1 MRSWICSTAIILT
14 LASLP
19 ANAQTFPERPITLI
33 VPFVA
38 GGGADAVGRVI
49 GQGLSVQLK
58 QTVVVE
64 NVGGAGGTLGAGRGA
79 RAQPDGY
86 TLTLTHLGQAAS
98 ATLYRKLPYDPIDD
112 FEPIG
117 VITVVPMVVVGP
129 KNSPAKDIAELIAQI
144 KSKKDGMTIANG
156 GIGSGSHFCG
166 MLFMNA
172 LKTQMQVVPYK
183 SAAPA
188 MNDVLGGRID
198 VMCDQVSTA
207 NAQIRSGNIKGFAV
221 TTKSRLAGMPELPTL
236 NESALPGFE
245 LGVWIGLSAP
255 KGTPKPVLDR
265 LASAQKA
272 ALADPAVAKRL
283 EEFGTQL
290 PEKELLD
297 PAQFKKFF
305 RDEAER
311 WRPII
316 TESGTY
322 AD

>member
-1 MRSWICSTAIILT
+1 MRSWIHLTAIILA
-14 LASLP
+14 LVSLP

-49 GQGLSVQLK
+49 AQGIGGQLK
-58 QTVVVE
+58 QPVVVE

-112 FEPIG
+112 FEPVG
-117 VITVVPMVVVGP
+117 VIAVVPMVVVGP
-129 KNSPAKDIAELIAQI
+129 KNSTAKDVAELIAQI

-166 MLFMNA
+166 MLFMSA
-172 LKTQMQVVPYK
+172 LKTQMQVVPYR

-188 MNDVLGGRID
+188 MTDVLGGRID
-198 VMCDQVSTA
+198 VMCDQVTTA
-207 NAQIRSGNIKGFAV
+207 GEQAKSGAVKAFAV
-221 TTKSRLAGMPELPTL
+221 STKARLPGLPNLPTL
-236 NESALPGFE
+236 NETVLPGFE
-245 LGVWIGLSAP
+245 LGIWIGLAAP
-255 KGTPKPVLDR
+255 KGTPQPILEK
-265 LASAQKA
+265 LASAMKA
-272 ALADPAVAKRL
+272 ALATPDVVRRL
-283 EEFGTQL
+283 DEFGTQ
-290 PEKELLD
+290 PAAKELLE
-297 PAQFKKFF
+297 PARFKKYFQE
-305 RDEAER
+305 EADK

-316 TESGTY
+316 IESGTY

>member
-1 MRSWICSTAIILT
+1 MRSWIYLTALILT
-14 LASLP
+14 LVSLP

-49 GQGLSVQLK
+49 AQGISGQLK
-58 QTVVVE
+58 QPVVIE

-117 VITVVPMVVVGP
+117 VIAVVPMVVVGP
-129 KNSPAKDIAELIAQI
+129 KNSTAKDVAELIAQI

-198 VMCDQVSTA
+198 VMCDQVTTA
-207 NAQIRSGNIKGFAV
+207 GAQVRSGTVKGFAV

-236 NESALPGFE
+236 SESALPGFE
-245 LGVWIGLSAP
+245 LGIWIGLSAP

-265 LASAQKA
+265 LASALKA
-272 ALADPAVAKRL
+272 ALADPAVVKRL
-283 EEFGTQL
+283 DEFGTQL
-290 PEKELLD
+290 PDKELLE

>member
-1 MRSWICSTAIILT
+1 MRSWIYLTALILT
-14 LASLP
+14 LVSLP

-49 GQGLSVQLK
+49 GQGISGQLK
-58 QTVVVE
+58 QPVVIE

-117 VITVVPMVVVGP
+117 VIAVVPMVVVGP
-129 KNSPAKDIAELIAQI
+129 KNSTAKDVAELIAQI

-156 GIGSGSHFCG
+156 GMGSGSHFCG

-198 VMCDQVSTA
+198 VMCDQVTTA
-207 NAQIRSGNIKGFAV
+207 GAQVRSGIVKGFAV

-236 NESALPGFE
+236 SKSALPGFE
-245 LGVWIGLSAP
+245 LGIWIGLSAP

-265 LASAQKA
+265 LASALKA
-272 ALADPAVAKRL
+272 ALADPAVVKRL
-283 EEFGTQL
+283 DDFGTQL
-290 PEKELLD
+290 PDKELLE

-305 RDEAER
+305 RDEAEK

>member
-1 MRSWICSTAIILT
+1 MRSWMFLTGMLSVLTA
-14 LASLP
+14 LP
-19 ANAQTFPERPITLI
+19 ANAQTYPERPITLI

-49 GQGLSVQLK
+49 ANGMSAQLN
-58 QTVVVE
+58 QPIVIE

-98 ATLYRKLPYDPIDD
+98 ATLYRKLPFDPIGD

-117 VITVVPMVVVGP
+117 VTAMVPMIIIGP
-129 KNSPAKDIAELIAQI
+129 KSSTAKDIVELIAQI
-144 KSKKDGMTIANG
+144 RSKKNGMTIANG
-156 GIGSGSHFCG
+156 GLGSGSHFCG
-166 MLFMNA
+166 MLFMTA

-198 VMCDQVSTA
+198 VMCDQVTTA
-207 NAQIRSGNIKGFAV
+207 GEQAKSGAVTAFAV
-221 TTKSRLAGMPELPTL
+221 TTKARLPGMPDLPTL
-236 NESALPGFE
+236 NELVLPGFE
-245 LGVWIGLSAP
+245 LGIWIGLAAP
-255 KGTPKPVLDR
+255 KGTSQPILEK
-265 LASAQKA
+265 LASAMKA
-272 ALADPAVAKRL
+272 ALANPDVVRRL
-283 EEFGTQL
+283 DEFGTQ
-290 PEKELLD
+290 PAAKELLE
-297 PAQFKKFF
+297 PARFKKFF
-305 RDEAER
+305 QEEADK

>member
-1 MRSWICSTAIILT
+1 MRSWMFWTGMLSVLIA
-14 LASLP
+14 LP
-19 ANAQTFPERPITLI
+19 ANAQTYPERPITLI

-49 GQGLSVQLK
+49 ANGMSAQLK
-58 QTVVVE
+58 QPIVIE

-98 ATLYRKLPYDPIDD
+98 ATLYRKLPFDPIGD

-117 VITVVPMVVVGP
+117 VIAMVPMVVVGP
-129 KNSPAKDIAELIAQI
+129 KTSTAKDIVELIAQI
-144 KSKKDGMTIANG
+144 RSKKDGMTIANG

-166 MLFMNA
+166 MLFMSA
-172 LKTQMQVVPYK
+172 LKVQMQVVPYK

-198 VMCDQVSTA
+198 VMCDQVTTA
-207 NAQIRSGNIKGFAV
+207 SAQVKSGTVKGFAI
-221 TTKSRLAGMPELPTL
+221 TTKARLPGMPDLPTL
-236 NESALPGFE
+236 SETVLPGFE
-245 LGVWIGLSAP
+245 LGIWIGLAAP
-255 KGTPKPVLDR
+255 KATPQPILEK
-265 LASAQKA
+265 LASAMKA
-272 ALADPAVAKRL
+272 ALADPATATRL
-283 EEFGTQL
+283 DEFGSQ
-290 PEKELLD
+290 PAAKELLE
-297 PAQFKKFF
+297 PARFKKFF
-305 RDEAER
+305 REEADK

>member
-1 MRSWICSTAIILT
+1 MRSWICVAALSAFMAQP
-14 LASLP
+14 AS
-19 ANAQTFPERPITLI
+19 AQIYPERSITLI

-49 GQGLSVQLK
+49 ADGMSAQLK
-58 QTVVVE
+58 QPIVIE

-98 ATLYRKLPYDPIDD
+98 ATLYRKLSYDPIED
-112 FEPIG
+112 FESIG
-117 VITVVPMVVVGP
+117 VVALVPMVVVGP
-129 KNSPAKDIAELIAQI
+129 KNTTAKDIVELVAQI

-198 VMCDQVSTA
+198 VMCDQVTTA
-207 NAQIRSGNIKGFAV
+207 SAQVRSGTVKGFAV
-221 TTKSRLAGMPELPTL
+221 TAKSRLPAMPEIPTL
-236 NESALPGFE
+236 SETVLPGFE
-245 LGVWIGLSAP
+245 LGIWIGLAAP
-255 KGTPKPVLDR
+255 KGTPKPVLDK
-265 LASAQKA
+265 LAQSMKA
-272 ALADPAVAKRL
+272 AVADPGIVKRLNDFGTELADLELQEPARFKMYLREQA
-283 EEFGTQL
+283 
-290 PEKELLD
+290 EK
-297 PAQFKKFF
+297 
-305 RDEAER
+305 

>member
-1 MRSWICSTAIILT
+1 MRSWIHLTAIIST

-49 GQGLSVQLK
+49 AQGIGGPLK
-58 QTVVVE
+58 QPVVVE

-98 ATLYRKLPYDPIDD
+98 ATLYRKLPFDPIDD

-117 VITVVPMVVVGP
+117 AIAVVPMVVVGP
-129 KNSPAKDIAELIAQI
+129 KNSTAKDVAELIAQI
-144 KSKKDGMTIANG
+144 KSKKDRMTIANG

-166 MLFMNA
+166 MLFMTA

-198 VMCDQVSTA
+198 VMCDQVTTA
-207 NAQIRSGNIKGFAV
+207 GAQIRSGTVKGFAV
-221 TTKSRLAGMPELPTL
+221 TTKSRLAAMPDLPTL
-236 NESALPGFE
+236 GESALPGFE
-245 LGVWIGLSAP
+245 LGIWIGLSAP

-265 LASAQKA
+265 LASALKA
-272 ALADPAVAKRL
+272 ALADPAVVKRL
-283 EEFGTQL
+283 DEFGTQL
-290 PEKELLD
+290 PDKELLE

-305 RDEAER
+305 RDEAEK